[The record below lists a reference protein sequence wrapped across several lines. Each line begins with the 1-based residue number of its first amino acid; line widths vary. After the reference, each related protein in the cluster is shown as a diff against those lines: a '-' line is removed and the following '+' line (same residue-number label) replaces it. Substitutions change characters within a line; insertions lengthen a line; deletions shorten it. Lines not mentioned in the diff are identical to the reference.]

1 MKPIQ
6 RNEVLD
12 LGEYETIRPR
22 FRARVIEEKKRRRVA
37 VGAEA
42 TAVFEN
48 RDTVLLQIQEM
59 LRTERITRESG
70 IAHEMETYN
79 EQIPGENELS
89 CTLMIAELPEREERD
104 GKLRDLRGV
113 EKTVGL
119 WVDGER
125 YGAVID
131 PKFLLEDQAS
141 AVMFLKFPLSPGAAK
156 AIREAGAGQG
166 SHAIE
171 LRIEHQ
177 AYRAT
182 AALGREVLASVAED
196 LG

>member
-22 FRARVIEEKKRRRVA
+22 FRARVIDEKKRRRVA
-37 VGAEA
+37 VGPEA

-70 IAHEMETYN
+70 IAHEIETYN
-79 EQIPGENELS
+79 TQIPAEDELS
-89 CTLMIAELPEREERD
+89 CTLMIAELPERDARD
-104 GKLRDLRGV
+104 QKLHELRGV

-131 PKFLLEDQAS
+131 PKFLLDDMAS
-141 AVMFLKFPLSPGAAK
+141 AVMFLKFPLAAGAVK
-156 AIREAGAGQG
+156 AIREAGAGTG
-166 SHAIE
+166 SHTIE
-171 LRIEHQ
+171 LRIEHEG
-177 AYRAT
+177 YRAS

>member
-1 MKPIQ
+1 MRPIQ

-37 VGAEA
+37 VGPEA

-70 IAHEMETYN
+70 IAHEIETYN
-79 EQIPGENELS
+79 AQIPAEGELS
-89 CTLMIAELPEREERD
+89 CTLMVGELPEREARD
-104 GKLRDLRGV
+104 KKLRDLLGV
-113 EKTVGL
+113 EKTVAL

-125 YGAVID
+125 FGAVSD
-131 PKFLLEDQAS
+131 PKFLLADMAS
-141 AVMFLKFPLSPGAAK
+141 AVMFLKFPLSAK
-156 AIREAGAGQG
+156 AVKALREAAAGTGAHGV
-166 SHAIE
+166 E
-171 LRIEHQ
+171 LRIEHE
-177 AYRAT
+177 AYRAS
-182 AALGREVLASVAED
+182 AVLGRDVLASVAED